1 VPLAATCRDGMDAR
15 LAPSH
20 VPLGGLATAPLY
32 PMGVIL
38 STISSGLEVGQ
49 LLVGVDKVLR
59 LAALR
64 HGVLALPRER
74 QDAVPGGFN
83 G

>member
-1 VPLAATCRDGMDAR
+1 
-15 LAPSH
+15 
-20 VPLGGLATAPLY
+20 
-32 PMGVIL
+32 MGVIL